1 MDLTQNTAES
11 VEFMVEAIKDKL
23 KVMNFGAIKS
33 THFDIEMYEELHDIY
48 QMVMKKRTSVSVK
61 WKRSPKNS
69 ADCAI
74 SERLN
79 PPNMVR
85 IFLFLDFCYI

>member
-33 THFDIEMYEELHDIY
+33 THFDIDMYEDLHDIY
-48 QMVMKKRTSVSVK
+48 QMVMKKTNFSV
-61 WKRSPKNS
+61 REME
-69 ADCAI
+69 AI
-74 SERLN
+74 AEELGRLRN
-79 PPNMVR
+79 K
-85 IFLFLDFCYI
+85 

>member
-33 THFDIEMYEELHDIY
+33 THFDIEMYEELHAIY
-48 QMVMKKRTSVSVK
+48 KMVMKKNNFSV
-61 WKRSPKNS
+61 REME
-69 ADCAI
+69 AI
-74 SERLN
+74 AEELGRLRN
-79 PPNMVR
+79 K
-85 IFLFLDFCYI
+85 

>member
-48 QMVMKKRTSVSVK
+48 KMVMKKQTSVSVK
-61 WKRSPKNS
+61 WKQSLKNLEDS
-69 ADCAI
+69 AI
-74 SERLN
+74 NNIQIL
-79 PPNMVR
+79 P
-85 IFLFLDFCYI
+85 

>member
-48 QMVMKKRTSVSVK
+48 KMVMKKTISVSVK
-61 WKRSPKNS
+61 WKLSLKNLE
-69 ADCAI
+69 DCVI
-74 SERLN
+74 NNIQILPFR
-79 PPNMVR
+79 
-85 IFLFLDFCYI
+85 

>member
-48 QMVMKKRTSVSVK
+48 KMVMKKDNFSVREMV
-61 WKRSPKNS
+61 
-69 ADCAI
+69 AI
-74 SERLN
+74 AEELGRLRN
-79 PPNMVR
+79 K
-85 IFLFLDFCYI
+85 